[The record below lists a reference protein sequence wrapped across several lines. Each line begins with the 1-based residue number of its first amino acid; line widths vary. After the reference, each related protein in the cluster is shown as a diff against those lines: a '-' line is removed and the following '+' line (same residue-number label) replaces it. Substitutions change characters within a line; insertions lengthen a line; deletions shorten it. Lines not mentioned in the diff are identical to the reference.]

1 MKCDRP
7 QSFAWAQDK
16 SNEESSIL
24 ATAVKRQ
31 KDFSPALETRIS
43 PGVYPELAEQVKI
56 TDFSLRGRW
65 V

>member
-16 SNEESSIL
+16 FHEESSIL

-31 KDFSPALETRIS
+31 KDFSPALGS
-43 PGVYPELAEQVKI
+43 GSK
-56 TDFSLRGRW
+56 
-65 V
+65 